1 MRIREW
7 RCQDIDQVLLH
18 GDHFS
23 LSSELLDK
31 NASIRSKL
39 PTAACWCREIT
50 EEKLKQTCFMSKA
63 KATSVPQLG
72 NHSQYSSHVGT
83 LNLIDESKSL
93 PVEANNSTIKLHLPV
108 EAKEKIAMIDES
120 KPLPV
125 EANNSTIEL
134 LDKNAS
140 IRSKLPTAA
149 CWSREIT
156 EENLKQTCFM
166 SKAKATSVPQLGNHS
181 QYSSHVGALNLIDES
196 KSLPVEANNST
207 IKLHLPVEVKEKI
220 VMIDESK
227 SLPVEANNST
237 IELHLPVEA
246 KEKIAMIDESKPLPV
261 EANNSTIELHLAV
274 KAKEKLSEYIESK
287 SLPVEVKENLAIVN
301 SKYGSLVEAN
311 HSFPNSCFETNA
323 ESISLVESI
332 HSTLQ
337 SNSFSTFESKE
348 NFSSTTLNFRLLNN
362 VEHSSKCF
370 GPTERRFAGYEEQ
383 LDCDIYSINYEKRL
397 QGLINANDTLNP
409 CLSLCSA
416 LMNTFTTYKQAI
428 VIFRNITLT
437 ILTESNGS
445 FYTSD
450 PHARNHDGMPNSNGT
465 ATALIYVY
473 YPRANCL
480 KTIPF
485 TAAHTYIAHIWQYPP
500 PPPPPG
506 GLLAL

>member
-18 GDHFS
+18 GIHFF
-23 LSSELLDK
+23 LSSELLD
-31 NASIRSKL
+31 
-39 PTAACWCREIT
+39 E
-50 EEKLKQTCFMSKA
+50 
-63 KATSVPQLG
+63 
-72 NHSQYSSHVGT
+72 
-83 LNLIDESKSL
+83 
-93 PVEANNSTIKLHLPV
+93 
-108 EAKEKIAMIDES
+108 
-120 KPLPV
+120 
-125 EANNSTIEL
+125 
-134 LDKNAS
+134 NAS

-166 SKAKATSVPQLGNHS
+166 SKAKATSVPQLGTHS

-196 KSLPVEANNST
+196 KSLPIEANNST
-207 IKLHLPVEVKEKI
+207 IKLHLPVEAKEKI
-220 VMIDESK
+220 VMIDGSK

-237 IELHLPVEA
+237 IELHLAVE
-246 KEKIAMIDESKPLPV
+246 
-261 EANNSTIELHLAV
+261 
-274 KAKEKLSEYIESK
+274 AKEKLSEYIESK
-287 SLPVEVKENLAIVN
+287 SLPIEVKENFAIVN
-301 SKYGSLVEAN
+301 SKYGSLVEGN
-311 HSFPNSCFETNA
+311 
-323 ESISLVESI
+323 I

-337 SNSFSTFESKE
+337 SNSFSTFESNE

-362 VEHSSKCF
+362 VEHSSKRF

-409 CLSLCSA
+409 YLSLCSA

-445 FYTSD
+445 FYTFD

-465 ATALIYVY
+465 ATVLKFGDLGELGPFLCSLPNELKCEYFEIIPITLIV
-473 YPRANCL
+473 
-480 KTIPF
+480 
-485 TAAHTYIAHIWQYPP
+485 HIIFCWFS
-500 PPPPPG
+500 
-506 GLLAL
+506 LT

>member
-18 GDHFS
+18 GDHFF

-31 NASIRSKL
+31 NASI
-39 PTAACWCREIT
+39 
-50 EEKLKQTCFMSKA
+50 Q
-63 KATSVPQLG
+63 
-72 NHSQYSSHVGT
+72 
-83 LNLIDESKSL
+83 
-93 PVEANNSTIKLHLPV
+93 
-108 EAKEKIAMIDES
+108 
-120 KPLPV
+120 
-125 EANNSTIEL
+125 
-134 LDKNAS
+134 
-140 IRSKLPTAA
+140 SKLPTAA

-181 QYSSHVGALNLIDES
+181 QYSLHVGALNLIDES

-207 IKLHLPVEVKEKI
+207 IKLHLPIEAKEKI

-237 IELHLPVEA
+237 IELHLAVEA
-246 KEKIAMIDESKPLPV
+246 KER
-261 EANNSTIELHLAV
+261 
-274 KAKEKLSEYIESK
+274 LSEYIESK
-287 SLPVEVKENLAIVN
+287 SLPVEVKENFAIVN

-311 HSFPNSCFETNA
+311 HSFPANSCFETNS
-323 ESISLVESI
+323 ESISPVESI

-409 CLSLCSA
+409 CLSLFSA

-445 FYTSD
+445 FYTFD

-465 ATALIYVY
+465 ATVLKFGDWGELGPFLCSLPNELKCEYFEIIPITLIVHITVM
-473 YPRANCL
+473 RLGFL
-480 KTIPF
+480 KMN
-485 TAAHTYIAHIWQYPP
+485 
-500 PPPPPG
+500 
-506 GLLAL
+506 

>member
-7 RCQDIDQVLLH
+7 RCQDVDQVLLH
-18 GDHFS
+18 GDHFF

-39 PTAACWCREIT
+39 PTAACWSREIT
-50 EEKLKQTCFMSKA
+50 EENLKQTCFMSKA

-72 NHSQYSSHVGT
+72 NHSQYSSHVGA
-83 LNLIDESKSL
+83 LNLIDESK
-93 PVEANNSTIKLHLPV
+93 
-108 EAKEKIAMIDES
+108 
-120 KPLPV
+120 PLPF

-207 IKLHLPVEVKEKI
+207 I
-220 VMIDESK
+220 
-227 SLPVEANNST
+227 
-237 IELHLPVEA
+237 
-246 KEKIAMIDESKPLPV
+246 
-261 EANNSTIELHLAV
+261 ELHLAV
-274 KAKEKLSEYIESK
+274 EAKEKLSEYIESK
-287 SLPVEVKENLAIVN
+287 SLPVEVKENFAIVN

-311 HSFPNSCFETNA
+311 HSFPNSYFETNS
-323 ESISLVESI
+323 ESISPVESI

-397 QGLINANDTLNP
+397 QVLINANDTLNP

-445 FYTSD
+445 FYTFD

-465 ATALIYVY
+465 ATVLKFGDWGELGPFLCSLPNELKCEYFEIIPITLIVHITVI
-473 YPRANCL
+473 RLGFL
-480 KTIPF
+480 KMN
-485 TAAHTYIAHIWQYPP
+485 
-500 PPPPPG
+500 
-506 GLLAL
+506 

>member
-1 MRIREW
+1 
-7 RCQDIDQVLLH
+7 
-18 GDHFS
+18 
-23 LSSELLDK
+23 
-31 NASIRSKL
+31 
-39 PTAACWCREIT
+39 
-50 EEKLKQTCFMSKA
+50 
-63 KATSVPQLG
+63 
-72 NHSQYSSHVGT
+72 
-83 LNLIDESKSL
+83 
-93 PVEANNSTIKLHLPV
+93 
-108 EAKEKIAMIDES
+108 
-120 KPLPV
+120 
-125 EANNSTIEL
+125 
-134 LDKNAS
+134 
-140 IRSKLPTAA
+140 
-149 CWSREIT
+149 
-156 EENLKQTCFM
+156 M

-207 IKLHLPVEVKEKI
+207 IKLHLPVEE
-220 VMIDESK
+220 
-227 SLPVEANNST
+227 
-237 IELHLPVEA
+237 

-274 KAKEKLSEYIESK
+274 EAKEKLSEYIESK
-287 SLPVEVKENLAIVN
+287 SLPVEVKENFAIVN

-311 HSFPNSCFETNA
+311 HSFLNSCFETNS
-323 ESISLVESI
+323 ESISPVESI

-428 VIFRNITLT
+428 VIVRNITLT

-445 FYTSD
+445 FYTFD

-465 ATALIYVY
+465 ATVLKFGDLGELGPFLCSLPNELKCEYFEIIPITLIV
-473 YPRANCL
+473 
-480 KTIPF
+480 
-485 TAAHTYIAHIWQYPP
+485 HITVIVRIS
-500 PPPPPG
+500 
-506 GLLAL
+506 